1 MGGNDAAAVK
11 SARARAQIRK
21 RQLSAQRH
29 KDLST
34 GTLVGGSAVKQ
45 GAKRI
50 RAEEPHRDRAVL
62 LVRDA
67 YWLQA
72 TWEITSASVRRAQ
85 SALAERWHTA
95 APTLRVLSIGDVSNN
110 GAEVVERDI
119 PIHGGVN
126 NWYIDVDDPPSRFR
140 VQVGYLDANGEFYS
154 LCRSNIVETPR
165 PGDCERLDEHWRD
178 IAEDYERIYSLSGG
192 YDVAGGDL
200 RDMFE
205 ERLHRAMPL
214 RGEQGRT
221 MADPALLRESHL
233 PFDVDAE
240 LIVFG
245 KTASNASVT
254 VGGRPV
260 KLQADGSFTVRME
273 LPDRRQVIPVTAESR
288 DGLRQRTTV
297 VAVER
302 NTKVMEP
309 IENDEPF

>member
-1 MGGNDAAAVK
+1 M
-11 SARARAQIRK
+11 
-21 RQLSAQRH
+21 
-29 KDLST
+29 
-34 GTLVGGSAVKQ
+34 
-45 GAKRI
+45 
-50 RAEEPHRDRAVL
+50 
-62 LVRDA
+62 
-67 YWLQA
+67 
-72 TWEITSASVRRAQ
+72 
-85 SALAERWHTA
+85 
-95 APTLRVLSIGDVSNN
+95 
-110 GAEVVERDI
+110 
-119 PIHGGVN
+119 
-126 NWYIDVDDPPSRFR
+126 
-140 VQVGYLDANGEFYS
+140 
-154 LCRSNIVETPR
+154 
-165 PGDCERLDEHWRD
+165 
-178 IAEDYERIYSLSGG
+178 
-192 YDVAGGDL
+192 

-260 KLQADGSFTVRME
+260 KLQADGSFTVRMD